1 MSDLANDIV
10 AAKRAMNEFY
20 SIKARPSA
28 LPPASVEELCVLAA
42 ELKRRGVPFPPS
54 YRAFLTGCNGIRH
67 FDRNLDLLPAAT
79 VMQPADQTLESD
91 FPALAKFVIASGNR
105 PAFIDIDPR
114 TASAAGEMEVVW
126 VTTRVN
132 RIVIRTSANSSATT
146 ATRCRTM

>member
-54 YRAFLTGCNGIRH
+54 YRAFLTGCNGI
-67 FDRNLDLLPAAT
+67 
-79 VMQPADQTLESD
+79 
-91 FPALAKFVIASGNR
+91 PALRSQ
-105 PAFIDIDPR
+105 PR
-114 TASAAGEMEVVW
+114 SAPGRHGYAAG
-126 VTTRVN
+126 
-132 RIVIRTSANSSATT
+132 
-146 ATRCRTM
+146 